1 MGQLFKFNPDKN
13 LFDSGSFLPGGIS
26 PAEAYTLDLGD
37 YNPLSGSSEG
47 GASTGMDPLTAGLG
61 IANLG
66 ASIFGGMGA
75 RATQANIANAK
86 MAAAADRLKN
96 EVMLAREGA
105 KFGEASKIGGDLR
118 QITSDELAFGRQKRG
133 ALFEQGPLRELKLAG
148 DFAQARADLGL
159 RGSEEAK
166 ELSRREN
173 KKRLQQTL
181 AQKQGDMMGMF
192 GRIAPINVESLFV
205 WGINHGRRQKSNL
218 QSPQNW
224 EG

>member
-13 LFDSGSFLPGGIS
+13 LFASGSFLPGGIS

-37 YNPLSGSSEG
+37 YNPFEGSSG

-118 QITSDELAFGRQKRG
+118 QITSDELAFDRQKRG

-148 DFAQARADLGL
+148 DFAQARAQLGL

-181 AQKQGDMMGMF
+181 AQKQGDMMGMY
-192 GRIAPINVESLFV
+192 GRIAPVNVESLFV
-205 WGINHGRRQKSNL
+205 
-218 QSPQNW
+218 
-224 EG
+224 

>member
-1 MGQLFKFNPDKN
+1 MEPF
-13 LFDSGSFLPGGIS
+13 S
-26 PAEAYTLDLGD
+26 AALGV
-37 YNPLSGSSEG
+37 
-47 GASTGMDPLTAGLG
+47 
-61 IANLG
+61 ANLG

-133 ALFEQGPLRELKLAG
+133 ALFEQGPLREIKLAG
-148 DFAQARADLGL
+148 DMAASRAALGL

-166 ELSRREN
+166 ELSRRAN
-173 KKRLQQTL
+173 KQKLKDTL
-181 AQKQGDMMGMF
+181 AQKQGSMMGMF
-192 GRIAPINVESLFV
+192 GRIAPVDVDSLFV
-205 WGINHGRRQKSNL
+205 
-218 QSPQNW
+218 
-224 EG
+224 

>member
-1 MGQLFKFNPDKN
+1 
-13 LFDSGSFLPGGIS
+13 
-26 PAEAYTLDLGD
+26 
-37 YNPLSGSSEG
+37 
-47 GASTGMDPLTAGLG
+47 MDPLSAGLG

-105 KFGEASKIGGDLR
+105 KFGEGSKIAGDLR
-118 QITSDELAFGRQKRG
+118 QIASDELAFGRQKRG

-148 DFAQARADLGL
+148 DFAQARAQLGL
-159 RGSEEAK
+159 SGSEEAK

-181 AQKQGDMMGMF
+181 AQKQGDMMGMY
-192 GRIAPINVESLFV
+192 GRIAPVNVESLFV
-205 WGINHGRRQKSNL
+205 
-218 QSPQNW
+218 
-224 EG
+224 